1 MILACFGCKKEGT
14 IGMGMIRKIVASS
27 DTKDENLDNGRAI
40 LADSKETGIRSSISS
55 TQNTE
60 NLNERLL
67 AVEKQL
73 SKLKGL

>member
-1 MILACFGCKKEGT
+1 
-14 IGMGMIRKIVASS
+14 MIRKIVKSS
-27 DTKDENLDNGRAI
+27 DTKDENLVNCRDVAAKLKGT
-40 LADSKETGIRSSISS
+40 SFRSTVSS

>member
-1 MILACFGCKKEGT
+1 M
-14 IGMGMIRKIVASS
+14 MRKIIESS
-27 DTKDENLDNGRAI
+27 DTKDKNLDNGRAVAAK
-40 LADSKETGIRSSISS
+40 LKGTSFRSTISS

-73 SKLKGL
+73 SELKGL

>member
-1 MILACFGCKKEGT
+1 
-14 IGMGMIRKIVASS
+14 MIRKIVASS
-27 DTKDENLDNGRAI
+27 DTKDENLDNGRAVAAK
-40 LADSKETGIRSSISS
+40 LKGTSSRSTISS